1 MSLQILTPQEL
12 ENLLTI
18 RPTVTETAG
27 NGGLGSPF
35 LRLLATAGRELLS
48 QLMTEQHYKPG
59 QILFQEGEVGDTMY
73 IIWSG
78 RVAVVKGDWQAPAV
92 LGYRGVGEF
101 IGEMA
106 LLESQPRSAS
116 VVALENVRAL
126 QIRRDDFEKLLNTNP
141 AMGLSILGTLSARL
155 RAADDARKASMRLEN
170 QLTQQVSALQTEK
183 QKLLELE
190 RLRQDTIDL
199 IVHDLRHPI
208 SSIFGAIKIL
218 EMVLPEEVLRANQQ
232 LLNIANLNCDQ
243 LQIMVDSLLDVARME
258 SGDEQLKLSSTN
270 LQQVVMDTIKRVN
283 IVADMEN
290 VTLQPIFP
298 DDLPLI
304 NADEEKLGRV
314 LVNLVNNA
322 IKYSPSGSQV
332 VITVKVQDDQVITKI
347 IDNGPG
353 IPPKDRK
360 KIFDRFAQ
368 LSSGATRSSGF
379 GLGLAF
385 CQLAIE
391 AHGGRIWVES
401 GDEGVGSQFIF
412 SLPLPQTTRP

>member
-1 MSLQILTPQEL
+1 
-12 ENLLTI
+12 
-18 RPTVTETAG
+18 
-27 NGGLGSPF
+27 
-35 LRLLATAGRELLS
+35 
-48 QLMTEQHYKPG
+48 
-59 QILFQEGEVGDTMY
+59 
-73 IIWSG
+73 
-78 RVAVVKGDWQAPAV
+78 
-92 LGYRGVGEF
+92 
-101 IGEMA
+101 MA

-116 VVALENVRAL
+116 VVALESVRAL

-155 RAADDARKASMRLEN
+155 RAADDARKASLRLEN
-170 QLTQQVSALQTEK
+170 QLAQRVTELQTEK

-218 EMVLPEEVLRANQQ
+218 EMVLPEEVMRANQQ

-258 SGDEQLKLSSTN
+258 SGEEQLKLSSTN
-270 LQQVVMDTIKRVN
+270 LQQLVRDTIKRVE

-298 DDLPLI
+298 DDLPLVQ
-304 NADEEKLGRV
+304 ADEEKVGRV
-314 LVNLVNNA
+314 LVNLLNNA

-332 VITVKVQDDQVITKI
+332 LITVKVQDDQVVTKV
-347 IDNGPG
+347 IDSGPG

-368 LSSGATRSSGF
+368 LSNGATRSSGF

-385 CQLAIE
+385 CRLAIE
-391 AHGGRIWVES
+391 THGGRIWVES

-412 SLPLPQTTRP
+412 SLPLAHTSEDNSSSS

>member
-1 MSLQILTPQEL
+1 MVPQILTPQEL
-12 ENLLTI
+12 ENLLSI
-18 RPTVTETAG
+18 RPIVSESAN

-48 QLMTEQHYKPG
+48 QLMTEQTYQPG
-59 QILFQEGEVGDTMY
+59 EIIFQEGEVGDTMY

-78 RVAVVKGDWQAPAV
+78 RVAVVKGEWQAPAV

-116 VVALENVRAL
+116 VVALEPVRAL

-170 QLTQQVSALQTEK
+170 QLVQQVSELQTEK

-258 SGDEQLKLSSTN
+258 AGDEQLKLSLTN
-270 LQQVVMDTIKRVN
+270 LQRVVMDTIRRVK

-290 VTLQPIFP
+290 VTLLPVFP
-298 DDLPLI
+298 EEMPLVQ
-304 NADEEKLGRV
+304 ADEEKIGRV
-314 LVNLVNNA
+314 LVNLLNNA
-322 IKYSPSGSQV
+322 IKYSPGGSQV
-332 VITVKVQDDQVITKI
+332 TVTLKVQNDQVITKV
-347 IDNGPG
+347 IDAGPG
-353 IPPKDRK
+353 IPPKDRQ

-368 LSSGATRSSGF
+368 LSNGSSRTGGF

-385 CQLAIE
+385 CQLAVE

-401 GDEGVGSQFIF
+401 GDEGIGSQFIF
-412 SLPLPQTTRP
+412 SLPLARPNG